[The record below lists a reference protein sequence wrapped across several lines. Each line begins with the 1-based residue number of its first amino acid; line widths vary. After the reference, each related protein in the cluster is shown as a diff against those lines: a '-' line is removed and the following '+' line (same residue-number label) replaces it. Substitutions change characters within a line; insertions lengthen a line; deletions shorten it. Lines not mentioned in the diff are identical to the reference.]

1 MFLWWAWYPG
11 TSINLPSLP
20 QLLLLLLLRGSSA
33 FIGPAPC
40 WLIYYNY
47 APPASANYS
56 GGLLQLL
63 IAASAA
69 AAATAEGEQRL
80 NWPGFQ
86 QVDEGE
92 QRLDWPGSL
101 QVVELLF
108 TSPGGAVFLPRRSCF
123 NDAPKPPEEPLAP
136 NRRLR
141 PSAVCRL
148 HLEDPVSV
156 SCVYVAAPPP
166 SAAKSTA
173 TRRHLGYTHTH
184 RCIRL
189 FLLAV

>member
-1 MFLWWAWYPG
+1 MDY
-11 TSINLPSLP
+11 LPAVIGDVSLVGV
-20 QLLLLLLLRGSSA
+20 LLRG
-33 FIGPAPC
+33 
-40 WLIYYNY
+40 LH
-47 APPASANYS
+47 PPSIAS
-56 GGLLQLL
+56 
-63 IAASAA
+63 SAA
-69 AAATAEGEQRL
+69 AAAAAEWEQRL
-80 NWPGFQ
+80 HWPGF
-86 QVDEGE
+86 
-92 QRLDWPGSL
+92 L

-108 TSPGGAVFLPRRSCF
+108 TFPGGAVFTPEELLQC
-123 NDAPKPPEEPLAP
+123 NAPKPPEEPLAP